1 MFYHPSLSLSI
12 QCYPGASNMFVYTL
26 RGHLLMLTLLIAE
39 INSEAR
45 QRGRSDLSS
54 STVSHWGYK
63 LFKCSCSIQ
72 EQNCCHR
79 GAFYLGVLLSALEA
93 KAPDVLVWFPFGFPM
108 HSMLHKTKRKDKVL
122 RYSQQKKEDLI
133 CEKITSCINTYS
145 VSCIAHRVPCF
156 PVTWSNLLTTEEK
169 SKSSINTSSPPSFPS
184 LSVSFWDTVSR
195 DWKPRGVSCD
205 PGLIW
210 PMTSLRGGGQGQG
223 GEGAVTSRADLLL
236 PAVTSVWLRPA
247 NEDVIRSVSS
257 AWHKLNCQ
265 RNWFNLFPPA
275 LKMNN
280 QEVHTI

>member
-1 MFYHPSLSLSI
+1 MLSWSI
-12 QCYPGASNMFVYTL
+12 KHVCVHTQGASPHADFADSRNKF
-26 RGHLLMLTLLIAE
+26 RGPSVREAGVIFLPPQFHTEAINCSNAAAGAELLPPWSFLY
-39 INSEAR
+39 
-45 QRGRSDLSS
+45 GCF
-54 STVSHWGYK
+54 TV
-63 LFKCSCSIQ
+63 CT
-72 EQNCCHR
+72 
-79 GAFYLGVLLSALEA
+79 

-108 HSMLHKTKRKDKVL
+108 HAMLHKTKRKDKVL
-122 RYSQQKKEDLI
+122 RYSHQKKEDLI

-145 VSCIAHRVPCF
+145 VSCIAHRVPYF

-169 SKSSINTSSPPSFPS
+169 SKSSINTSSPLAFR

-210 PMTSLRGGGQGQG
+210 PMTSLRGGGQGRG

-257 AWHKLNCQ
+257 AWHKLSCQ